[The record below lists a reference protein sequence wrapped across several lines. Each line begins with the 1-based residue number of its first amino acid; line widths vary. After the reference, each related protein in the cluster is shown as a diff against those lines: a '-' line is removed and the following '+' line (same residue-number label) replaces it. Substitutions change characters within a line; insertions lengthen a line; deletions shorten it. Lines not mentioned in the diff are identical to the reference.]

1 MQITVTTLSDQIFT
15 LDVSDDL
22 ELENFKALCEFEIGI
37 PAREIGIT
45 WNGKP
50 IQDDKRSLSSYGI
63 KHGDMLLLQHNRG
76 SQGLQQSMPRQGGN
90 QIYIHY

>member
-37 PAREIGIT
+37 PAKEIAIT
-45 WNGKP
+45 WNGQP
-50 IQDDKRSLSSYGI
+50 LLDDKRNLSSYGI
-63 KHGDMLLLQHNRG
+63 KHGDILLIQHNRG
-76 SQGLQQSMPRQGGN
+76 AQGQQQAMPRHGGMRPN
-90 QIYIHY
+90 THF